1 MYISTTV
8 LTLIVVLLMAV
19 IGGLLTVIIVLVA
32 KDTMNQDIIKFYA
45 EDEEHYN
52 RVIEEMSERLRF
64 YEDIETSIHY
74 NVWTID
80 GECDINKYEI
90 DFDVDY
96 DDAIYGL
103 DYACKHGR
111 KIFSVEKERNMS
123 MSTQEE
129 VEYAMFVKEVK
140 ERTRSRYDVTKLNFV
155 SDREKAELLE
165 EDCEDDNEY

>member
-19 IGGLLTVIIVLVA
+19 IGGLLTAIIVLVA

-52 RVIEEMSERLRF
+52 KVIEELSERLRF
-64 YEDIETSIHY
+64 YEDAETSIHY

-96 DDAIYGL
+96 DDAIYNL
-103 DYACKHGR
+103 DWACKHGR

-123 MSTQEE
+123 TQEN
-129 VEYAMFVKEVK
+129 VEYVMFVKEVK
-140 ERTRSRYDVTKLNFV
+140 ERTRSRYDVTKLNFA
-155 SDREKAELLE
+155 SDSEIAELLE
-165 EDCEDDNEY
+165 EDYEDDNEC